1 MSLASAAFLAWV
13 QGAAFYQDVHAAAVD
28 LLPRGEG
35 KTWLDVGCGPGL
47 VTRLASRRG
56 YRALGVDRDAATIW
70 AARRLARRD
79 RCEFEL
85 ADLTTFDAERS
96 FDVVSATSLLIVV
109 SDARSAA
116 EQLWR
121 HVAPRGTLL
130 VVETTPHMTAE
141 NAAVVARSL
150 RPGRHAVL
158 TRWAAA
164 RRGRSFDSAVL
175 DGLGA
180 ASRHQ
185 QSLLGGLVS
194 AWSLTKA

>member
-79 RCEFEL
+79 RC
-85 ADLTTFDAERS
+85 DSR
-96 FDVVSATSLLIVV
+96 
-109 SDARSAA
+109 
-116 EQLWR
+116 WR
-121 HVAPRGTLL
+121 T
-130 VVETTPHMTAE
+130 
-141 NAAVVARSL
+141 
-150 RPGRHAVL
+150 
-158 TRWAAA
+158 
-164 RRGRSFDSAVL
+164 
-175 DGLGA
+175 
-180 ASRHQ
+180 
-185 QSLLGGLVS
+185 
-194 AWSLTKA
+194 